1 MAKNEIDMKIRLLLL
16 TLCLSAAALS
26 AQDYDWKAD
35 VMDGSRTGCTTP
47 SKDNVSE
54 TLGHFEKGK
63 YVAPNGRVFSKKSS
77 VARTAKA
84 LLDAQPAMAVVK
96 EVVGYSPKAMEKDYP
111 ESELSNWF
119 IDILME
125 KVETL
130 AGRKVSVGV
139 GNFGGIR
146 IDMPQGDVTLDDL
159 MSMFPFKNQLVYVV
173 HRGSTIKAMLDQMAA
188 TRFQVL
194 GGVRVVAEDGKI
206 VSAEI
211 DGQPIE
217 ADTLYGGATNSFLLH
232 GGDGLELAQDAVS
245 LDLYDVDVIDIVLD
259 HVKAETAAGRPIAS
273 EVDGRV
279 IIR

>member
-1 MAKNEIDMKIRLLLL
+1 MKIRLLLL
-16 TLCLSAAALS
+16 TLCLSAAAMS
-26 AQDYDWKAD
+26 AQDYSWKSD
-35 VMDGSRTGCTTP
+35 IMDGSRTGCTTP

-54 TLGHFEKGK
+54 TLGYFEKGK
-63 YVAPNGRVFSKKSS
+63 YVAPNGKIFPKNSS
-77 VARTAKA
+77 TARTARA

-96 EVVGYSPKAMEKDYP
+96 EVVGFSPKAMEKDYP

-119 IDILME
+119 IDILMY
-125 KVETL
+125 KVEDL

-159 MSMFPFKNQLVYVV
+159 MSMFPFKNQLAYVV

-217 ADTLYGGATNSFLLH
+217 DEKLYGVATNSFLLH
-232 GGDGLELAQDAVS
+232 GGDGLELAKDAIS
-245 LDLYDVDVIDIVLD
+245 LDLYDVDVIDIVLE
-259 HVKAETAAGRPIAS
+259 HVKAETAAGRHIAS
-273 EVDGRV
+273 EVDGRI

>member
-1 MAKNEIDMKIRLLLL
+1 MKIRLSLL
-16 TLCLSAAALS
+16 TLCLSAVALS
-26 AQDYDWKAD
+26 AQEYSWKSD
-35 VMDGSRTGCTTP
+35 VMDGSRAGCMAP

-54 TLGHFEKGK
+54 TLGYFEKGK
-63 YVAPNGRVFSKKSS
+63 YVAPNGKVFPKNSS
-77 VARTAKA
+77 TAMTAKA

-119 IDILME
+119 IDILMK
-125 KVETL
+125 KVEAI

-173 HRGSTIKAMLDQMAA
+173 HKGSTIKAILDQMAQ

-194 GGVRVVAEDGKI
+194 GGVRVVVEGGKV

-217 ADTLYGGATNSFLLH
+217 DDREYGVATNSFLLY
-232 GGDGLELAQDAVS
+232 GGDGLELAKNAVS
-245 LDLYDVDVIDIVLD
+245 LDLYDVDIIDIILD
-259 HVKAETAAGRPIAS
+259 HVKAEAAAGRPIAS
-273 EVDGRV
+273 KVDGRI

>member
-1 MAKNEIDMKIRLLLL
+1 MK
-16 TLCLSAAALS
+16 
-26 AQDYDWKAD
+26 
-35 VMDGSRTGCTTP
+35 
-47 SKDNVSE
+47 
-54 TLGHFEKGK
+54 
-63 YVAPNGRVFSKKSS
+63 
-77 VARTAKA
+77 
-84 LLDAQPAMAVVK
+84 
-96 EVVGYSPKAMEKDYP
+96 
-111 ESELSNWF
+111 
-119 IDILME
+119 
-125 KVETL
+125 KVEVL

-159 MSMFPFKNQLVYVV
+159 MSMLPFKNQLVYVV

-211 DGQPIE
+211 DGQQIE
-217 ADTLYGGATNSFLLH
+217 DEKLYGVATNSFLLH
-232 GGDGLELAQDAVS
+232 GGDGLELAKDAVS
-245 LDLYDVDVIDIVLD
+245 LDLYDVDVIDIVLE
-259 HVKAETAAGRPIAS
+259 HVKEETAAGRPITS

>member
-1 MAKNEIDMKIRLLLL
+1 MKLRLLLL
-16 TLCLSAAALS
+16 TLCLSAAAVS
-26 AQDYDWKAD
+26 AQDYSWKAD

-54 TLGHFEKGK
+54 TLGHLEKGK
-63 YVAPNGRVFSKKSS
+63 YVAPNGKVFPKNSS
-77 VARTAKA
+77 TAMTAKA
-84 LLDAQPAMAVVK
+84 LLEAQPAMAVVK
-96 EVVGYSPKAMEKDYP
+96 EVVGYSPKAMEKEYP
-111 ESELSNWF
+111 ESGLSNWF
-119 IDILME
+119 IDVLME
-125 KVETL
+125 KVEAL

-146 IDMPQGDVTLDDL
+146 IDMPQGDVTIDDL

-173 HRGSTIKAMLDQMAA
+173 HKGSTIKSMLDQMAA

-217 ADTLYGGATNSFLLH
+217 DDRLYGVATNSFLLY
-232 GGDGLELAQDAVS
+232 GGDGLELAKDAVS
-245 LDLYDVDVIDIVLD
+245 LDLYDVDIIDIVLD
-259 HVKAETAAGRPIAS
+259 HVKAETTAGRPITS
-273 EVDGRV
+273 EVDGRI